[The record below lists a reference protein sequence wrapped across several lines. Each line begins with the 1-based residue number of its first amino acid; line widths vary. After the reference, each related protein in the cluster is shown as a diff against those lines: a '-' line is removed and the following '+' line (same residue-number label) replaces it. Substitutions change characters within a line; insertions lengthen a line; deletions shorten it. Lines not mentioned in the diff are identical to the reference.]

1 MTKKQFQTI
10 RFLRV
15 FIIVLTM
22 AKIKDSDAE
31 ARMYKN
37 VFVCMKCNAKR
48 RAKSK
53 VNLLCRKC
61 GSNNMRNKKK
71 AAKK

>member
-1 MTKKQFQTI
+1 
-10 RFLRV
+10 
-15 FIIVLTM
+15 M
-22 AKIKDSDAE
+22 AKMKDPDAE
-31 ARMYKN
+31 ARMHHN
-37 VFVCMKCNAKR
+37 VFICMKCNAKR

-61 GSNNMRNKKK
+61 GSNSMRSKKK

>member
-1 MTKKQFQTI
+1 
-10 RFLRV
+10 
-15 FIIVLTM
+15 M